1 MVHGMSFNFFATRA
15 SDMVNCER
23 SFFFFQVGERDFAL
37 MCKYE
42 GGADFGWRG
51 RRVARTSGGADVGS
65 REMWF
70 ARKYGSRGCRVAIL
84 DATVY
89 FALNTPA
96 IFYLVLVK
104 ETTNAVAAGTIR
116 IRPPQD

>member
-1 MVHGMSFNFFATRA
+1 M
-15 SDMVNCER
+15 
-23 SFFFFQVGERDFAL
+23 
-37 MCKYE
+37 
-42 GGADFGWRG
+42 
-51 RRVARTSGGADVGS
+51 RVARTSGGADVGS